1 MRTTLI
7 LPDELL
13 ERVQRLS
20 GERSKTRAV
29 VTALESYV
37 KAKGNAQLRALRGKV
52 SIDYDWERAEVEE
65 LRLQAERESRH
76 GAGR

>member
-13 ERVQRLS
+13 EKVQHLS

-29 VTALESYV
+29 VTALESFV
-37 KAKGNAQLRALRGKV
+37 KTKGNAQLRALRGKV
-52 SIDYDWERAEVEE
+52 SIDYDWKRAEAEE
-65 LRLQAERESRH
+65 LRLQAERESRL
-76 GAGR
+76 GARR

>member
-20 GERSKTRAV
+20 GEQSKTGAIV
-29 VTALESYV
+29 AAMESFV
-37 KAKGNAQLRALRGKV
+37 KAKGNEQLRALRGKV
-52 SIDYDWERAEVEE
+52 SIDYDWQAAEAEE
-65 LRLQAERESRH
+65 VRLQTKREARL
-76 GAGR
+76 GAAR

>member
-13 ERVQRLS
+13 EKVQRLS

-29 VTALESYV
+29 VAALESFV
-37 KAKGNAQLRALRGKV
+37 KAQGNAQLRALRGKV
-52 SIDYDWERAEVEE
+52 SIDYDWKRAEAEE
-65 LRLQAERESRH
+65 LRLQAERESH
-76 GAGR
+76 LGAGR